1 MSPRAQVAL
10 SFFLGLVCAAALAL
24 GTVDHRKVPV
34 TPQEP
39 SPPEEVL
46 LDLDCGVP
54 LVYLETLDAGLGADA
69 EPDVDPL
76 ATNDAWVDPDI
87 WYLTS
92 DRYQ

>member
-24 GTVDHRKVPV
+24 GTASHKPAPVVPQ
-34 TPQEP
+34 QE
-39 SPPEEVL
+39 STEVL
-46 LDLDCGVP
+46 LVDLDCGTP
-54 LVYLETLDAGLGADA
+54 LVYLETVDAGLGVDA
-69 EPDVDPL
+69 EFDVDPL
-76 ATNDAWVDPDI
+76 ASNDAWVDPDI